1 MIIGHGTIYI
11 YTCLGEIN
19 SEALENMIGLWIFFF
34 VSFVNGDLVMEMNE
48 NYRIIS
54 ILNKFNYLF
63 VTDIFYERKNRNYFR
78 TCKL

>member
-1 MIIGHGTIYI
+1 MDTGLYI

-19 SEALENMIGLWIFFF
+19 SEALENMIGLWIFF
-34 VSFVNGDLVMEMNE
+34 VSFVNGGLIMEMNE

-63 VTDIFYERKNRNYFR
+63 VMDIFYERKNRNYFR